1 MLDNMSVRRFSGGAA
16 SAASAAAAATGGDCD
31 CLEDGDGDSRSDCG
45 ALFGGHPITLPS
57 LSL

>member
-1 MLDNMSVRRFSGGAA
+1 MLDNMSVRRFSCGAA
-16 SAASAAAAATGGDCD
+16 SAASAAALTGGDCG
-31 CLEDGDGDSRSDCG
+31 CLEDGGGDSRSDCG